1 MTFSFDKVYKAVT
14 DMVLA
19 KGLPQDDIV
28 EPTLIVAQ
36 INGDEVK
43 LVRGPSIAPL
53 FNQSM
58 GTRGKDMLGAM
69 IDSIMTHLPDDM
81 CVVMISEAYRRSIK
95 LEEGMSVEEARNMAP
110 ASLVNDPLA
119 DEILMVQMY
128 RPGMQRMGSLPILP
142 GRVLKYADMEDK
154 AVTSEGRL
162 APASCNPEKATK

>member
-28 EPTLIVAQ
+28 EPALLVAK
-36 INGDEVK
+36 IEGDEVT
-43 LVRGPSIAPL
+43 LLRGPSIAPL
-53 FNQSM
+53 FDRSM
-58 GTRGKDMLGAM
+58 GTHGKEMLGVM
-69 IDSIMTHLPDDM
+69 IDSIMGQLPDNM

-95 LEEGMSVEEARNMAP
+95 LEEGATIEEARKQAP

-128 RPGMQRMGSLPILP
+128 RPGKQRMGSLSILP
-142 GRVLKYADMEDK
+142 GRVLEYADMESE
-154 AVTSEGRL
+154 AITSEGRL
-162 APASCNPEKATK
+162 SPPSCNPESPTK